1 LLRRNRYAMRAV
13 AMLGALSA
21 AALLASCSSGP
32 GPLGDGGT
40 PGQQCE
46 GFKGFSP
53 GAPLTT
59 GIYELVNTGT
69 AAATIQSVTLP
80 DAQRLRM
87 TKPWLA
93 PIGRTANGGTID
105 VGAGFS
111 YPPSFSKLARWQW
124 ANRVPAIGATIKPGH
139 GFDLLFGLI
148 WAGGKTGL
156 SGGPVIA
163 YTAGGSSYT
172 VSEQVTLEIATYC

>member
-1 LLRRNRYAMRAV
+1 LPRNRYATKAV
-13 AMLGALSA
+13 ALLGALCA
-21 AALLASCSSGP
+21 AALLASCSTGP

-40 PGQQCE
+40 PGQQCMAH
-46 GFKGFSP
+46 KGFAP

-59 GIYELVNTGT
+59 GLYELVNTGT
-69 AAATIQSVTLP
+69 AAVTITSVTLP
-80 DAQRLRM
+80 DAHRLRM

-93 PIGRTANGGTID
+93 PIWNTAHGGTID
-105 VGAGFS
+105 VGVGFS
-111 YPPSFSKLARWQW
+111 YPPSFDKIARYQW
-124 ANRVPAIGATIKPGH
+124 AHRAPAVGATIKAGH

-163 YTAGGSSYT
+163 YTASGSSYT

>member
-1 LLRRNRYAMRAV
+1 LLPRNRDATRAV
-13 AMLGALSA
+13 ALLGALFM
-21 AALLASCSSGP
+21 AALLAACSSGP

-40 PGQQCE
+40 PGQQCM

-59 GIYELVNTGT
+59 GIYELNNTGS

-80 DAQRLRM
+80 DAHRLRM
-87 TKPWLA
+87 TKAWLV
-93 PIGRTANGGTID
+93 PIGRTANGGTMD
-105 VGAGFS
+105 AGAGFS
-111 YPPSFSKLARWQW
+111 YPPSFSKLARYQW
-124 ANRVPAIGATIKPGH
+124 ARRLPAVGATIEPGH

-172 VSEQVTLEIATYC
+172 VSEQVTLEIGTYC